1 MKFHKPKFWDDKVRV
16 SLFSILLFPISLIV
30 IIKNYYENSKI
41 KKNFYDIKTICVGNI
56 YIGGTG
62 KTPLVDNLASHFKK
76 KFKTF
81 IIKKNYPSQLDEK
94 KLLELKHKVIFEKTR
109 EISLLKAEQKKA
121 EIVIFDDGL
130 QEKTI
135 NYDLKIVCFNSL
147 KLDGNGLVIPAGP
160 LRERLN
166 SIKNYDIVLINGN
179 LTKETKNFINKIKNI
194 NPNIKIFEGKYVPK
208 NYSNLKKKRFFIFS
222 GIGNPHTFSETLK
235 NLKIKF
241 NGYKIFPDHY
251 NYKESDLQKLKK
263 LAKFKEC
270 ELLTTE
276 KDYFRIKK
284 PFRKNIN
291 FLKVE
296 LSINKQKQFYKYL
309 NERLWS

>member
-1 MKFHKPKFWDDKVRV
+1 MKFSKPKFWDKRGRI
-16 SLFSILLFPISLIV
+16 SLFSILLLPLSLIA
-30 IIKNYYENSKI
+30 IIKNHYENSKI
-41 KKNFYDIKTICVGNI
+41 KKNLYDLKTICVGNI

-62 KTPLVDNLASHFKK
+62 KTPLVNNLAFHFKK

-81 IIKKNYPSQLDEK
+81 IIKKNYPSHLDEK
-94 KLLELKHKVIFEKTR
+94 KLLETKHKVIFEKTR
-109 EISLLKAEQKKA
+109 EISITKAENEKA
-121 EIVIFDDGL
+121 EMLIFDDGL
-130 QEKTI
+130 QEKKI

-179 LTKETKNFINKIKNI
+179 LNKDSKIFINKVKKI
-194 NPNIKIFEGKYVPK
+194 NPSIKIFTGKYVPK
-208 NYSNLKKKRFFIFS
+208 NHSKFKKKKFIIFS
-222 GIGNPHTFSETLK
+222 GIGNPHTFSDTLK
-235 NLKIKF
+235 SLKIKF
-241 NGYKIFPDHY
+241 YGYEKFPDHY
-251 NYKESDLQKLKK
+251 NYKESDLQRLQSIAKLKN
-263 LAKFKEC
+263 C

-284 PFRKNIN
+284 SFRKNIN

-296 LSINKQKQFYKYL
+296 LSVDQEKQFYKYL
-309 NERLWS
+309 NERL

>member
-1 MKFHKPKFWDDKVRV
+1 MKIYKPKFWDKKKNL
-16 SLFSILLFPISLIV
+16 SLISILLLPISLIV
-30 IIKNYYENSKI
+30 IIKNHYENSKL
-41 KKNFYDIKTICVGNI
+41 KRNFYDFKTICVGNI

-62 KTPLVDNLASHFKK
+62 KTPLVNNLASHFKK

-81 IIKKNYPSQLDEK
+81 IIKKGYSSHLDEK
-94 KLLELKHKVIFEKTR
+94 QLLESNHKVIFEKTR
-109 EISLLKAEQKKA
+109 DLSLLKAGQEKA

-179 LTKETKNFINKIKNI
+179 TNKESKNFIDKIKNI
-194 NPNIKIFEGKYVPK
+194 NPNIRIFTAKYVPK
-208 NYSNLKKKRFFIFS
+208 NFSNLKKKKFLLFS
-222 GIGNPHTFSETLK
+222 GIGNPHTFSDTMRSM
-235 NLKIKF
+235 KIKF
-241 NGYKIFPDHY
+241 YRHEKYPDHY
-251 NYKESDLQKLKK
+251 EFKESDLQKLKE
-263 LAKFKEC
+263 LAKLKGC

-276 KDYFRIKK
+276 KDYLRLKK
-284 PFRKNIN
+284 SFRKNIN

-296 LSINKQKQFYKYL
+296 LIIDQEKKFYKFL
-309 NERLWS
+309 KEKL

>member
-1 MKFHKPKFWDDKVRV
+1 MKISKPKFWDKKGFPN
-16 SLFSILLFPISLIV
+16 LISILLMPISLIV

-41 KKNFYDIKTICVGNI
+41 KKNYYDLRTICVGNI

-62 KTPLVDNLASHFKK
+62 KTPLVNNLTSYFKK
-76 KFKTF
+76 KYKTF
-81 IIKKNYPSQLDEK
+81 IIKKKYTSHQDEK

-109 EISLLKAEQKKA
+109 ELSLLKAEQEKA
-121 EIVIFDDGL
+121 QLVIFDDGL

-147 KLDGNGLVIPAGP
+147 KLDGNGFVIPAGP
-160 LRERLN
+160 LRESLN
-166 SIKNYDIVLINGN
+166 NIRNYDVAIINGN
-179 LTKETKNFINKIKNI
+179 LNKESKTFIDKIKNI
-194 NPNIKIFEGKYVPK
+194 NSDIKVFTAKYVPK
-208 NYSNLKKKRFFIFS
+208 NYSKLKKKKFIVFS
-222 GIGNPHTFSETLK
+222 GIGNPHAFSETLK

-241 NGYKIFPDHY
+241 NVYEKFPDHY
-251 NYKESDLQKLKK
+251 EYKESDLQKLKN
-263 LAKFKEC
+263 LAKLKNC

-284 PFRKNIN
+284 SFRKKIN

-296 LSINKQKQFYKYL
+296 LSIYQQKQFYRYL
-309 NERLWS
+309 SEKL

>member
-1 MKFHKPKFWDDKVRV
+1 MIFLKPKFWDKKKFP
-16 SLFSILLFPISLIV
+16 SLISLLLLPISLIV
-30 IIKNYYENSKI
+30 VIKNYYENSKL
-41 KKNFYDIKTICVGNI
+41 KKNFYDFRTICVGNI

-62 KTPLVDNLASHFKK
+62 KTPLVNNLANHFKK

-81 IIKKNYPSQLDEK
+81 IIKKGYSSHLDEK
-94 KLLELKHKVIFEKTR
+94 QLLESNHKVIFEKTR
-109 EISLLKAEQKKA
+109 ELSLLKAEQEKA

-166 SIKNYDIVLINGN
+166 IIKNYDIVFINGN
-179 LTKETKNFINKIKNI
+179 INKKSKNFIDKIKNI
-194 NPNIKIFEGKYVPK
+194 NPNIRIFTAKYVPK
-208 NYSNLKKKRFFIFS
+208 NFSKLKKKKFFIFS
-222 GIGNPHTFSETLK
+222 GIGNPHTFSDTLK
-235 NLKIKF
+235 NMKIKF
-241 NGYKIFPDHY
+241 YGYKKFPDHFE
-251 NYKESDLQKLKK
+251 YKESDLQKLKE
-263 LAKFKEC
+263 LAKLKGC

-276 KDYFRIKK
+276 KDYLRLKK
-284 PFRKNIN
+284 SFRKNIN

-296 LSINKQKQFYKYL
+296 LVIDQEKKFYKYL
-309 NERLWS
+309 KEKL

>member
-1 MKFHKPKFWDDKVRV
+1 MIFLKPKFWDKKKFP
-16 SLFSILLFPISLIV
+16 SLISLLLLPISLIV
-30 IIKNYYENSKI
+30 VIKNYYENSKL
-41 KKNFYDIKTICVGNI
+41 KKNFYDFRTICVGNI

-62 KTPLVDNLASHFKK
+62 KTPLVNNLANHFKK

-81 IIKKNYPSQLDEK
+81 IIKKGYSSHLDEK
-94 KLLELKHKVIFEKTR
+94 QLLESNHKVIFEKTR
-109 EISLLKAEQKKA
+109 ELSLLKAEQEKA

-166 SIKNYDIVLINGN
+166 SIKNYDIILINGN
-179 LTKETKNFINKIKNI
+179 TNKESKDFIDKIKNI
-194 NPNIKIFEGKYVPK
+194 NPNIRIFTAKYVPK
-208 NYSNLKKKRFFIFS
+208 NFSKLKKKKFFIFS
-222 GIGNPHTFSETLK
+222 GIGNPHTFSDTLK
-235 NLKIKF
+235 NMKIKF
-241 NGYKIFPDHY
+241 YGYKKFPDHFE
-251 NYKESDLQKLKK
+251 YKESDLQKLKE
-263 LAKFKEC
+263 LAKLKGC

-276 KDYFRIKK
+276 KDYLRLKK
-284 PFRKNIN
+284 SFRKNIN

-296 LSINKQKQFYKYL
+296 LVIDQEKKFYKYL
-309 NERLWS
+309 KEKL

>member
-1 MKFHKPKFWDDKVRV
+1 M
-16 SLFSILLFPISLIV
+16 LPISLIV
-30 IIKNYYENSKI
+30 IIKNYYENSKL
-41 KKNFYDIKTICVGNI
+41 KKNFYDFKTICVGNI

-62 KTPLVDNLASHFKK
+62 KTPLVNNLANHFKK

-81 IIKKNYPSQLDEK
+81 IIKKGYSIHLDEK
-94 KLLELKHKVIFEKTR
+94 QLLESNHKVIFEKTR
-109 EISLLKAEQKKA
+109 ELSLLKAGQEKA

-166 SIKNYDIVLINGN
+166 SIKNYDIILINGN
-179 LTKETKNFINKIKNI
+179 TNKESNNFIDKIKNI
-194 NPNIKIFEGKYVPK
+194 NPNIKIFTAKYVPK
-208 NYSNLKKKRFFIFS
+208 NFSKLKKKKFFIFS
-222 GIGNPHTFSETLK
+222 GIGNPHTFSDTLK
-235 NLKIKF
+235 NMKIKF
-241 NGYKIFPDHY
+241 YGYKKFPDHFE
-251 NYKESDLQKLKK
+251 YKESDLQKLRE
-263 LAKFKEC
+263 LAKLKGC

-276 KDYFRIKK
+276 KDYLRLKK
-284 PFRKNIN
+284 SFRKNIN

-296 LSINKQKQFYKYL
+296 LFIDQEKKFYKYL
-309 NERLWS
+309 KEKL

>member
-1 MKFHKPKFWDDKVRV
+1 MKFYKPKFWDKRNFN
-16 SLFSILLFPISLIV
+16 LISLLLLPLSMIV

-41 KKNFYDIKTICVGNI
+41 KKNYYDLRTICVGNI

-62 KTPLVDNLASHFKK
+62 KTPLVNYLASHFKK

-81 IIKKNYPSQLDEK
+81 IIKKNYTSHHDEK
-94 KLLELKHKVIFEKTR
+94 KLLESNHKVIFEKTR
-109 EISLLKAEQKKA
+109 ELSLFRAEQEKA
-121 EIVIFDDGL
+121 KIVIFDDGL

-147 KLDGNGLVIPAGP
+147 KLDGNGFVIPAGP

-179 LTKETKNFINKIKNI
+179 INKESKNFINKIKNI
-194 NPNIKIFEGKYVPK
+194 NPNLKIFTGKYLPK
-208 NYSNLKKKRFFIFS
+208 NYSKLKKKKFIVFS
-222 GIGNPHTFSETLK
+222 GIGNPHTFTDTLK
-235 NLKIKF
+235 DMKIKYY
-241 NGYKIFPDHY
+241 GHRIFPDHY
-251 NYKESDLQKLKK
+251 NYKESDLQKLKQ
-263 LAKFKEC
+263 LAKQKGC

-276 KDYFRIKK
+276 KDYLRIKK
-284 PFRKNIN
+284 SYRKDIN

-296 LSINKQKQFYKYL
+296 LSIENQKKFFKYL
-309 NERLWS
+309 NEKL